1 MLGLYAPG
9 DGHVND
15 RSRGSGRR
23 LARMHL
29 VPSLILSG
37 SGVVV
42 AAMAFYNRRDARWQR
57 AMPLIMAIAIGQVL
71 LGVAGEL
78 FR

>member
-1 MLGLYAPG
+1 
-9 DGHVND
+9 
-15 RSRGSGRR
+15 
-23 LARMHL
+23 MHL
-29 VPSLILSG
+29 IPSLMLSG

-42 AAMAFYNRRDARWQR
+42 AAVAFYNRRDTRWQR

-78 FR
+78 SR

>member
-1 MLGLYAPG
+1 MGASTTGPRGGHTLGG
-9 DGHVND
+9 
-15 RSRGSGRR
+15 
-23 LARMHL
+23 MHL
-29 VPSLILSG
+29 IPSLILSG

-42 AAMAFYNRRDARWQR
+42 AAVAFYNRRDPRWQR
-57 AMPLIMAIAIGQVL
+57 AMPLIMAIAVGQVL